1 MTPFFST
8 SALLLLL
15 LLLPLVLT
23 KLSVGS
29 PSLSLVV
36 AAARCAVGG
45 NTGAGTV
52 VVVGDFLV
60 SLCTLLLLSLATG
73 VDAAVAG

>member
-8 SALLLLL
+8 SALLLL

-29 PSLSLVV
+29 
-36 AAARCAVGG
+36 AVGG
-45 NTGAGTV
+45 NTGAGT

-73 VDAAVAG
+73 VVAAVAD

>member
-15 LLLPLVLT
+15 LLPLVLT
-23 KLSVGS
+23 KLSFGS
-29 PSLSLVV
+29 PSLSL
-36 AAARCAVGG
+36 ADRCAADG

-52 VVVGDFLV
+52 EGDFLE
-60 SLCTLLLLSLATG
+60 SLCTLLLLSLAT
-73 VDAAVAG
+73 VAAVAVAG

>member
-8 SALLLLL
+8 SALLLL

-29 PSLSLVV
+29 PSLSFVD
-36 AAARCAVGG
+36 RCAVGG
-45 NTGAGTV
+45 NTGAGT

-73 VDAAVAG
+73 VVAAVAD

>member
-1 MTPFFST
+1 M
-8 SALLLLL
+8 
-15 LLLPLVLT
+15 LT

-29 PSLSLVV
+29 
-36 AAARCAVGG
+36 AVGG
-45 NTGAGTV
+45 NTGAGT

-73 VDAAVAG
+73 VVAAVAD